1 MSSDQRS
8 IEERLAAL
16 EREVAELRR
25 RRPVI
30 RVAVPPGANWVDA
43 ISGSMK
49 DEPEFEKVI
58 EYGREIRRQQLTP

>member
-1 MSSDQRS
+1 MSSEQLS
-8 IEERLAAL
+8 IEERLADQ

-25 RRPVI
+25 ECPAV
-30 RVAVPPGANWVDA
+30 RVAVPPGTNWVDA

-49 DEPEFEKVI
+49 DFPEFEKVI

>member
-1 MSSDQRS
+1 MSAEHPT

-16 EREVAELRR
+16 EREVAELRQFR
-25 RRPVI
+25 GAGGVK
-30 RVAVPPGANWVDA
+30 VPPGANWVDA

-49 DEPEFEKVI
+49 DFPEFDKVL